1 MHRVRGSSYLGFR
14 KRHQSWVLVCTR
26 VIVQTVNELQVRK
39 AELQK
44 SLNEDDG
51 SSIVVETVEVKVVL
65 DEKQSKALEIDREK
79 RDAAKDAD
87 EAKLARDRIDGRM
100 YRLRNAAKR
109 AKVADLEVLKAELE
123 VEVKELKARKAALP
137 GSAVFHS

>member
-1 MHRVRGSSYLGFR
+1 MTWDNYKLPA
-14 KRHQSWVLVCTR
+14 L
-26 VIVQTVNELQVRK
+26 VQTVNELQVRK

-87 EAKLARDRIDGRM
+87 ERKAARDRINGRM
-100 YRLRNAAKR
+100 RRLRDAAKR
-109 AKVADLEVLKAELE
+109 AKVADLEVLKAKLTAEVQELS
-123 VEVKELKARKAALP
+123 ARVATLP
-137 GSAVFHS
+137 GSAVWHS

>member
-1 MHRVRGSSYLGFR
+1 
-14 KRHQSWVLVCTR
+14 
-26 VIVQTVNELQVRK
+26 VQTVNELQVRK

-87 EAKLARDRIDGRM
+87 ERKAARDRINGRM
-100 YRLRNAAKR
+100 RRLRDAAKR
-109 AKVADLEVLKAELE
+109 AKVADLEVLKAKLTAEVQELS
-123 VEVKELKARKAALP
+123 ARVATLP
-137 GSAVFHS
+137 GSAVWHS